1 MKKYIYKIKLVI
13 VAALV
18 LTSCAVDD
26 DDPVRNPVG
35 SIEASLANS
44 VVRIGATDTSYDLT
58 VNLTGVLPT
67 SAQLDYKLDGV
78 DLVVQGNQGSSSITI
93 TVDMSSSLFRTV
105 RLEDIIMFYASAQNY
120 NVTVS
125 STNNSTTIVK
135 GNDDFAVMTWGNNVD
150 IDLLMTA
157 APAPTPPFDTAA
169 PSTPIVGL
177 SILVVPEEVITFPA
191 TLADGDYALSI
202 VPFSAFNTPIEFTLT
217 VVQGTAASTIVG
229 TVDSGLGAGGFFNII
244 YNTIVEFG
252 RLNISGSSHTLT
264 NQL

>member
-26 DDPVRNPVG
+26 DDPVTNPVTT
-35 SIEASLANS
+35 IEASLANS
-44 VVRIGATDTSYDLT
+44 VVRIAPGDNSYDLT
-58 VNLTGVLPT
+58 VDLSGTLPR
-67 SAQLDYKLDGV
+67 SAQLDYTLDGV
-78 DLVVQGNQGSSSITI
+78 DLVVQGNQGSNTITI
-93 TVDMSSSLFRTV
+93 TVDMSTSLFRTV
-105 RLEDIIMFYASAQNY
+105 SIQDIIMFYAAAQDY

-135 GNDDFAVMTWGNNVD
+135 GTDNFAVMTWGNGTD

-157 APAPTPPFDTAA
+157 APAPAPPFDNAA
-169 PSTPIVGL
+169 PSTPILGL

-191 TLADGDYALSI
+191 TLPDGEYALSV
-202 VPFSAFNTPIEFTLT
+202 VPFDAFNTPIEFTLT
-217 VVQGTAASTIVG
+217 VVMGTSASTIVG
-229 TVDSGLGAGGFFNII
+229 TVDSGLGAGGFFNIV
-244 YNTIVEFG
+244 YNTVVEFG
-252 RLNISGSSHTLT
+252 RLTVTGDTFTLV